1 MKKPITRIEMHGE
14 TYPIGI
20 QMVEKNELKSFLD
33 KDPIRVELFVD
44 ENGVMY
50 AVDKGDLEVYW
61 LRENTP
67 KIREE
72 EKKKIEVKKPYW
84 MIENEYKKMLDD
96 IRLDL

>member
-1 MKKPITRIEMHGE
+1 
-14 TYPIGI
+14 
-20 QMVEKNELKSFLD
+20 MVEKNELKSFLD

-84 MIENEYKKMLDD
+84 MIENEYKKMLED
-96 IRLDL
+96 IELDL